1 MSCGSCTLLITN
13 SIDFVADLIVKNLGS
28 ENVFRYNT
36 DLWQDYKLL
45 VSDTEIEIEDPVGR
59 HVTEADIV
67 KVYRRSSMRASTLF
81 PSLKLTDAE
90 RYAEEEVWMALSDML
105 NIFWAQ
111 GKVVLNQPLAT
122 MRSGKMH
129 QMRVAAKYFDVT
141 PFRFILGDEKYL
153 RPGVESVVKSFTFRY
168 SDGIGLYAKKIREED
183 LDVSYPW
190 FVTDYVDALEDVTVA
205 FVRDQLFAFSLDR
218 EPFLADTI
226 DWRKAPSTHAHR
238 GWKPVSLPAELEKG
252 IVDFSAEIGIHYARF
267 DFLKRGSD
275 YTFLEANYS
284 GEWGWLDPDN
294 ENGLMAKIL
303 WEIDPRTPLTGCPQP
318 RWR

>member
-1 MSCGSCTLLITN
+1 MNSVPATLLITN
-13 SIDFVADLIVKNLGS
+13 SIDYVADLIVRNLGS
-28 ENVFRYNT
+28 ENIFRFNT

-45 VSDTEIEIEDPVGR
+45 VSDMVIEIEDPIGR
-59 HVTEADIV
+59 RVTEADIA
-67 KVYRRSSMRASTLF
+67 KVYRRSSMRASTIF
-81 PSLKLTDAE
+81 PSLKLDDAQ
-90 RYAEEEVWMALSDML
+90 RYAEEEVWMALSDIL

-122 MRSGKMH
+122 TRSGKLH
-129 QMRVAAKYFDVT
+129 QMRLAARYFNVT
-141 PFRFILGDEKYL
+141 PFRFILGDEAYL

-168 SDGIGLYAKKIREED
+168 SDGIGFYSRKVSEAD

-190 FVTDYVDALEDVTVA
+190 FLTDYVDAPEDVTVA
-205 FVRDQLFAFSLDR
+205 LVRDQLFAFSLDR

-226 DWRKAPSTHAHR
+226 DWRRAPSRHAHR
-238 GWKPVSLPAELEKG
+238 GWQPLQLPPAVEKG
-252 IVDFSAEIGIHYARF
+252 IFDFSAEVGVHYARF
-267 DFLKRGSD
+267 DFLKRDSD

-303 WEIDPRTPLTGCPQP
+303 HEIDPRTPLIGCPQP
-318 RWR
+318 HWR